1 MTRRAS
7 AKAADT
13 EASSVT
19 EAVLVASRALVGVAA
34 RSIAGIDSDV
44 TLPQY
49 RALVVLHTRGEQN
62 VGVLSELLGIHPS
75 SATRLCD
82 RLAAKKLVQRSAARD
97 SRREV
102 ILSLS
107 AKGQALVRK
116 VTEIR
121 RAEIARIV
129 GRVPADL
136 RPAMVTALLIF
147 AEAAGELSDEAWTL
161 GWT

>member
-1 MTRRAS
+1 MAGI
-7 AKAADT
+7 DV
-13 EASSVT
+13 SSVT

-62 VGVLSELLGIHPS
+62 VGVLSELLSVHPS

-82 RLAAKKLVQRSAARD
+82 RLVTKKLVRRSAAPD

-102 ILSLS
+102 ILSLTTR
-107 AKGQALVRK
+107 GHALVRK
-116 VTEIR
+116 VTDVR

-129 GRVPADL
+129 ERVPANL
-136 RPAMVTALLIF
+136 RPAMVSALLTF